1 MIGIEKLKVVRHGKT
16 ICCVPSLA
24 LERGKRLSVLGANG
38 SGKTT
43 LLRVLAGLE
52 TDYQGVCRLAIER
65 HERVLVHQSPYLFR
79 GSVLDNVAYGLR
91 ARHVARS
98 TRNRV
103 ARQWLDRLGVADLAA
118 RRVDHLSG
126 GERRRTALARALAI
140 QPSLLLLDEPLSDL
154 DAEGTEAV
162 VEVLNDLGRT
172 TVVLASPIDLPAA
185 LATRTLRLG
194 ETPSER

>member
-24 LERGKRLSVLGANG
+24 LERGERLSVLGANG

-52 TDYQGVCRLAIER
+52 TDYQGACHLAIDR
-65 HERVLVHQSPYLFR
+65 HDCVLVHQNPYLFR
-79 GSVLDNVAYGLR
+79 GSVLDNVVYGLR
-91 ARHVARS
+91 ARHIARS
-98 TRNRV
+98 TCNRI
-103 ARQWLDRLGVADLAA
+103 ARQWLDRLGIVDFAA
-118 RRVDHLSG
+118 RRVDYLSG

-140 QPSLLLLDEPLSDL
+140 EPSLLLLDEPLSDL

-162 VEVLNDLGRT
+162 AEVLNDLGHT
-172 TVVLASPIDLPAA
+172 TVVLTSLIDLSADMT
-185 LATRTLRLG
+185 TRTFRLG
-194 ETPSER
+194 EAPSVR